1 MATLKAPAVACIWK
15 VANLERNTQDGKV
28 VTVHYTVAAT
38 DDTYAASAYG
48 SLGLDGDTEKVAEVE
63 EALQSQLDEQRAPT
77 KAAGPLVNHGS
88 TRKGWCGTH
97 HSPAGA
103 TEANQSRSRQTL
115 TA

>member
-28 VTVHYTVAAT
+28 VTIHYTVAAT

-48 SLGLDGDTEKVAEVE
+48 SLGLDGDVTTPYSELTEDQIIGWVKESFGAEKVAEVE

-77 KAAGPLVNHGS
+77 KAAGVP
-88 TRKGWCGTH
+88 W
-97 HSPAGA
+97 
-103 TEANQSRSRQTL
+103 
-115 TA
+115 

>member
-1 MATLKAPAVACIWK
+1 MATLKAPVVACIWK

-48 SLGLDGDTEKVAEVE
+48 SLGLDGDVTTPYAELTEDQIVDWVKESFGAEKIAEIE

-77 KAAGPLVNHGS
+77 KAAGVP
-88 TRKGWCGTH
+88 W
-97 HSPAGA
+97 
-103 TEANQSRSRQTL
+103 
-115 TA
+115 